1 MAPSA
6 GGGGGTATISAP
18 LTVTEPITVQSGIT
32 LVGGDVVAD
41 GISLK
46 AHSHS
51 DPQGGTVGPPI

>member
-6 GGGGGTATISAP
+6 GGGGTATISAP